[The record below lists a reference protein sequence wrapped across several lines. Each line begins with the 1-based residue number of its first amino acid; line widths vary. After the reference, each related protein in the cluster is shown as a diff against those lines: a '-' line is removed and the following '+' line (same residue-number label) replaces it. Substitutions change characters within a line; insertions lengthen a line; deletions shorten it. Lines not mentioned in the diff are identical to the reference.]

1 MAKQD
6 KLNTPVLVPIAADEF
21 WRELRQIVREEV
33 LSLAEQKKTSPSNL
47 SVNGLSQ
54 KPLFDMDEIRAL
66 FSNVSRSTIYEWIDA
81 GLLKPLKLKGKVYF
95 LWSDI
100 ERLWQRKA

>member
-1 MAKQD
+1 MANQD
-6 KLNTPVLVPIAADEF
+6 KLIAPVLVPIAADQF
-21 WRELRQIVREEV
+21 WSQLRAIVREEV
-33 LSLAEQKKTSPSNL
+33 LSLAEDKTLTNAI

-54 KPLFDMDEIRAL
+54 KPLFDMDEVRAL
-66 FSNVSRSTIYEWIDA
+66 FSNVSRSTIYEWIGA

-100 ERLWQRKA
+100 EKLWQNKA